1 MKSIARLAVAMM
13 AALCFM
19 AAALPAYGKDPQ
31 RRVENIVLV
40 HGAWA
45 DGSSWEGVYQYLTR
59 RGFHVSIVQNPLT
72 SLADDVAA
80 TERVLA
86 RQDGPAILVGHSY
99 GGAVITAAGAN
110 PKVVGLVYIA
120 AFAPDAGES
129 LLNILQTMSPPN
141 TPPLPITPSA
151 DGYLFFN
158 PDQFHAQFAAD
169 LSRARADFLAAG
181 QVPFA
186 AAAFA
191 TPMGAP
197 AWKSKPSWYMVATED
212 HAIPPDVQR
221 RMSAR
226 MGATVV
232 ERRGSHLVYVSRPRD
247 VADLVEQAARSERVF
262 APH

>member
-1 MKSIARLAVAMM
+1 MKLARLAVAMM

-19 AAALPAYGKDPQ
+19 LAAVPASAKEAQ

-45 DGSSWEGVYQYLTR
+45 DGSSWQGVYQYLTH

-86 RQDGPAILVGHSY
+86 RQDGPVILVGHSY

-110 PKVVGLVYIA
+110 PKVVGLVYVA
-120 AFAPDAGES
+120 AFAPDAGET
-129 LLNILQTMSPPN
+129 LQGILQTMSPPN
-141 TPPLPITPSA
+141 TPPLPLTPSA
-151 DGYLFFN
+151 DGFLFFN
-158 PDQFHAQFAAD
+158 PDQFHSAFAAD
-169 LSRARADFLAAG
+169 LSSARADFLAAG

-191 TPMGAP
+191 TPMGNP
-197 AWKSKPSWYMVATED
+197 AWKTKPSWYLLATED

-232 ERRGSHLVYVSRPRD
+232 ERRGSHLIYVSRPRD
-247 VADLVEQAARSERVF
+247 VADLIEQAARSERVS
-262 APH
+262 AQH